1 MKIYRVRLRMNPL
14 FVRVWANQ
22 WHDFEWTHILGV
34 QVGPW
39 FLGAVRG
46 EVAKRIEAASSEP
59 PQMVEPPPAPTD
71 KESR

>member
-1 MKIYRVRLRMNPL
+1 MKLYRVRLRMNPL

-22 WHDFEWTHILGV
+22 WFDFEWTHIFGV

-39 FLGAVRG
+39 FFGAVRG

-59 PQMVEPPPAPTD
+59 PQLV
-71 KESR
+71 KE